1 MRRAALRG
9 NRARLAAA
17 VMIGAGLLVV
27 APLASADPPGVSITA
42 HPQSPTNS
50 ASAQFSFGSPDVGAT
65 FACQVDGG
73 GFSSCASGVTFS
85 VGEGSHSFDVQATNA
100 ASETSIDSYTWTVD
114 LTAPS
119 LVLPGQSVEVP
130 DYTGP
135 VSVTYSGIG
144 ASDTSG
150 IASFSCN
157 PASGS
162 TFALG
167 TSAPVTC
174 NATDTVGNTASG
186 SFTVTVTDTTAPA
199 APTVTGGPTGPTN
212 DATPTFTFSPVNGA
226 TSYRCA
232 IDDPTPGA
240 TCSASG
246 FTAGSLGDGGH
257 VFYVT
262 AADGSGNTGPAGSR
276 SFSVDRTAPSLVLPG
291 QSVEV
296 PDYTGPVSVT
306 YSGIGA
312 SDTSGIAS
320 FSCNPASGSTF
331 ALGTSAPVTC
341 NATDTVGNT
350 ASGSFTV
357 TVTDTTAPAAPTVT
371 GGPTGPTND
380 ATPTFTFSPVNGAT
394 SYRCAIDDPTPTT
407 SCTPA
412 GFTSPT
418 TPDGGHTFYVAARDT
433 AGNLSAVASRSFTVD
448 RTPSA
453 TSITSSVPALTTL
466 RAISIAFTATEAGST
481 FTCSFDG
488 GASASCSSPLG
499 LTGLADGTH
508 TLAVRA
514 TDPVGNTNPTPAVAT
529 WTVDATPP
537 RAKPRGVRHQGR
549 PGRGPGGTSVDF
561 AVSDRTTAWRCF
573 VSDRLRA
580 CERRGLPARHDTRH
594 LHGLGRCGQRWHG
607 HVHRVGARHDRTL
620 DQRAERQLR
629 RADAAGIA
637 TSAPSVAAYLNG
649 ITAFDLVSTPTLTT
663 NAPSL
668 FPIGVST
675 LVVTARDAAGN
686 VASKNVTVTV
696 LQPGSPAPAPDLT
709 PPAAVASAKATAG
722 DRRIVLT
729 WKHPAGD
736 LARVEVRRSI
746 VGEAGT
752 DGLIYSGLGETA
764 TSAGLRNGVTYRFVL
779 VAFDAAGNSS
789 ASVIVNATPLA
800 LLLARPLPG
809 GRVSR
814 PPLLRWGYV
823 PSSYFN
829 VQLYRGGVKILSA
842 WPVKTRLQ
850 LTSSWAYKGRKLQLK
865 PGVYTWYVWP
875 GIGARADVRYGD
887 LLGTSSFVVVAAPK
901 KSS

>member
-1 MRRAALRG
+1 
-9 NRARLAAA
+9 
-17 VMIGAGLLVV
+17 MIGAGLLVV

-85 VGEGSHSFDVQATNA
+85 VGEGSHGFDVQATNA

-144 ASDTSG
+144 ATDTSG

-296 PDYTGPVSVT
+296 PDYAGPVSVT

-312 SDTSGIAS
+312 TDTSGIAS

-488 GASASCSSPLG
+488 GAFASCSSPLG

-514 TDPVGNTNPTPAVAT
+514 TDPVGNTDPTPAVAT
-529 WTVDATPP
+529 WSVDATPP
-537 RAKPRGVRHQGR
+537 ELSPVGFVTKVVQAD
-549 PGRGPGGTSVDF
+549 GPGGTSVDF
-561 AVSDRTTAWRCF
+561 AVSGSDDGVALLPSAIACVPASGAVFPLGTTPVTCTASDAAGNVGTVTF
-573 VSDRLRA
+573 TVSV
-580 CERRGLPARHDTRH
+580 HDTIAPSINAPN
-594 LHGLGRCGQRWHG
+594 
-607 HVHRVGARHDRTL
+607 VSFAAT
-620 DQRAERQLR
+620 
-629 RADAAGIA
+629 DAAGIA

-729 WKHPAGD
+729 WKRPAGD

-901 KSS
+901 KSN

>member
-1 MRRAALRG
+1 MRRRAALRG

-85 VGEGSHSFDVQATNA
+85 VGEGSHGFDVQATNA

-144 ASDTSG
+144 AT
-150 IASFSCN
+150 
-157 PASGS
+157 
-162 TFALG
+162 
-167 TSAPVTC
+167 
-174 NATDTVGNTASG
+174 
-186 SFTVTVTDTTAPA
+186 
-199 APTVTGGPTGPTN
+199 
-212 DATPTFTFSPVNGA
+212 
-226 TSYRCA
+226 
-232 IDDPTPGA
+232 
-240 TCSASG
+240 
-246 FTAGSLGDGGH
+246 
-257 VFYVT
+257 
-262 AADGSGNTGPAGSR
+262 
-276 SFSVDRTAPSLVLPG
+276 
-291 QSVEV
+291 
-296 PDYTGPVSVT
+296 
-306 YSGIGA
+306 
-312 SDTSGIAS
+312 DTSGIAS

-488 GASASCSSPLG
+488 GAFASCSSPLG

-514 TDPVGNTNPTPAVAT
+514 TDPVGNTDPTPAVAT
-529 WTVDATPP
+529 WSVDATPP
-537 RAKPRGVRHQGR
+537 ELSPVGFVTKVVQAD
-549 PGRGPGGTSVDF
+549 GPGGTSVDF
-561 AVSDRTTAWRCF
+561 AVSGSDDGVALLPSAIACVPASGAVFPLGTTPVTCTASDAAGNVGTVTF
-573 VSDRLRA
+573 TVSV
-580 CERRGLPARHDTRH
+580 HDTIAPSINAPN
-594 LHGLGRCGQRWHG
+594 
-607 HVHRVGARHDRTL
+607 VSFAAT
-620 DQRAERQLR
+620 
-629 RADAAGIA
+629 DAAGIA

-729 WKHPAGD
+729 WKRPAGD

>member
-1 MRRAALRG
+1 
-9 NRARLAAA
+9 
-17 VMIGAGLLVV
+17 MIGAGLLVV

-100 ASETSIDSYTWTVD
+100 ASETSVDSYTWTVD

-380 ATPTFTFSPVNGAT
+380 ATPAFTFSPVDGAT

-448 RTPSA
+448 TTPSA
-453 TSITSSVPALTTL
+453 TSITTHRS
-466 RAISIAFTATEAGST
+466 RAHHACARSRSRSPRPKPDATFA
-481 FTCSFDG
+481 CSFDG
-488 GASASCSSPLG
+488 GAFAALLVSTAGSPASRTAPTRSRCAPRIASATPI
-499 LTGLADGTH
+499 
-508 TLAVRA
+508 
-514 TDPVGNTNPTPAVAT
+514 PTPAVAT
-529 WTVDATPP
+529 WSVDATPP
-537 RAKPRGVRHQGR
+537 GAEPRGVRHQGPSR
-549 PGRGPGGTSVDF
+549 PTGRAGQASTSRSR
-561 AVSDRTTAWRCF
+561 ARTTAWRCF
-573 VSDRLRA
+573 RRAIACVPASGAVFPLGTTTVTCTASDA
-580 CERRGLPARHDTRH
+580 V
-594 LHGLGRCGQRWHG
+594 GQRRHG
-607 HVHRVGARHDRTL
+607 HVHRDGRTTRRTL

-629 RADAAGIA
+629 RDRRCW
-637 TSAPSVAAYLNG
+637 
-649 ITAFDLVSTPTLTT
+649 D
-663 NAPSL
+663 
-668 FPIGVST
+668 
-675 LVVTARDAAGN
+675 RDA
-686 VASKNVTVTV
+686 
-696 LQPGSPAPAPDLT
+696 
-709 PPAAVASAKATAG
+709 PP
-722 DRRIVLT
+722 
-729 WKHPAGD
+729 
-736 LARVEVRRSI
+736 
-746 VGEAGT
+746 
-752 DGLIYSGLGETA
+752 
-764 TSAGLRNGVTYRFVL
+764 
-779 VAFDAAGNSS
+779 
-789 ASVIVNATPLA
+789 
-800 LLLARPLPG
+800 RP
-809 GRVSR
+809 SR
-814 PPLLRWGYV
+814 P
-823 PSSYFN
+823 
-829 VQLYRGGVKILSA
+829 
-842 WPVKTRLQ
+842 T
-850 LTSSWAYKGRKLQLK
+850 
-865 PGVYTWYVWP
+865 
-875 GIGARADVRYGD
+875 
-887 LLGTSSFVVVAAPK
+887 
-901 KSS
+901 